1 MPLGTPRHC
10 LISSLANTLPL
21 SSYFLNSLFEVAVHE
36 RMQTRIGECAL
47 SAPRCGIC
55 VDLVTLPFARLRMK
69 LKRLLLA
76 VTAIVSTAAPA
87 MTGDEHDCFQ
97 GREPELRIKACSD
110 LIQRGPDD
118 AIAYH
123 NRAVAYGLA
132 GDIDNAIADYT
143 KVIQIAPDNASA
155 YDNRG
160 RAYASKG
167 DYTHAVEDGTKAHEL
182 MAKATAQP
190 ITVTPKAPKA
200 AKITAN
206 AQKAA
211 KPAPKADSNA
221 TKAAPGSSWW
231 SWLNPGT
238 NSADQAGS
246 KNTKP

>member
-1 MPLGTPRHC
+1 
-10 LISSLANTLPL
+10 
-21 SSYFLNSLFEVAVHE
+21 
-36 RMQTRIGECAL
+36 
-47 SAPRCGIC
+47 
-55 VDLVTLPFARLRMK
+55 MK
-69 LKRLLLA
+69 LMRGLMA
-76 VTAIVSTAAPA
+76 VAAIISAAAPA
-87 MTGDEHDCFQ
+87 VASDEQDCFQ
-97 GREPELRIKACSD
+97 GREPELRIKACSE

-167 DYTHAVEDGTKAHEL
+167 DYTHAVEDATRAHAL

-190 ITVTPKAPKA
+190 TMITPKAPKA
-200 AKITAN
+200 PNVTAT
-206 AQKAA
+206 ARKTT

-221 TKAAPGSSWW
+221 TKAAPGTSWW
-231 SWLNPGT
+231 PWPNLWT
-238 NSADQAGS
+238 NGADQAGG
-246 KNTKP
+246 KNAKP